1 MDLTI
6 AKKVLVEFQ
15 KKHEDYLREAA
26 NYAAWKSL
34 PFWKRWFSE
43 KVPVP
48 HRDYL
53 YENYVIVSNSYM
65 LIELRMFFSREEK
78 SVTLAINENNCG
90 YKINVATGR
99 ISHYLG
105 RVNPNISKDAKSLLE
120 SIRKELAPL
129 YVE

>member
-1 MDLTI
+1 MVLNY
-6 AKKVLVEFQ
+6 AKQALIEFQ
-15 KKHEDYLREAA
+15 KEHESYLEKR
-26 NYAAWKSL
+26 KSYQEWRNL
-34 PFWKRWFSE
+34 PFWKKWFTKRIE
-43 KVPVP
+43 AP

-53 YENYVIVSNSYM
+53 YKSLTVYSRRN
-65 LIELRMFFSREEK
+65 LTIELRMYYSREDK
-78 SVTLAINENNCG
+78 SITLAINENNCG

-105 RVNPNISKDAKSLLE
+105 RVNPNISPKAESLLE

>member
-15 KKHEDYLREAA
+15 KKHEDYLEKAA

-34 PFWKRWFSE
+34 PFWKRWFT
-43 KVPVP
+43 KRVDAPR
-48 HRDYL
+48 RDYL
-53 YENYVIVSNSYM
+53 YENYVIISNSH
-65 LIELRMFFSREEK
+65 LHIELRMYYSREDK
-78 SVTLAINENNCG
+78 SITLAINENNCG
-90 YKINVATGR
+90 YKVNVATGR

-105 RVNPNISKDAKSLLE
+105 RVNPNISEKAAMLLE

>member
-15 KKHEDYLREAA
+15 KKHEDYLEKAA

-43 KVPVP
+43 RVNAP

-65 LIELRMFFSREEK
+65 LIELRMFFSREDK
-78 SVTLAINENNCG
+78 SITLAINENNCG
-90 YKINVATGR
+90 YKVNVATGR

-105 RVNPNISKDAKSLLE
+105 RVNPNISEKAAMLLE